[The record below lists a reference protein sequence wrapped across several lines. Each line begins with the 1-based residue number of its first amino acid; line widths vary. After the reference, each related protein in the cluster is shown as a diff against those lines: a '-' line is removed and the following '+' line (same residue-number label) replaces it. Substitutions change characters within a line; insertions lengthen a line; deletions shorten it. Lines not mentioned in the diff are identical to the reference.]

1 MEKRVLVAVVLSF
14 LVLYGYQSMFMP
26 KPVPKPIARTAASE
40 SASGTGAGGA
50 SVAGNQAATAQPG
63 AGQVGG
69 AGTGSTTAA
78 TATAP
83 AQSPALAP
91 AAEPAK
97 VEVAIGETSARDVV
111 VETDT
116 IHAVF
121 TNEGATLKNWSLK
134 RYTDKAG
141 KPLDLVPQNVP
152 RNVRPFSLDTG
163 NAAVDE
169 RLNKA
174 LYRVDGGG
182 PSTDPKTGNVLLA
195 FEYQEA
201 GGLRARKTFA
211 IDPKNYTVEASI
223 GTSSGIDVATVS
235 LKMGFGL
242 GDVAGA
248 VSSQYSK
255 KTEGILFRAGAIERH
270 DAKAIATQP
279 TYEGDVRW
287 GGVDDHYFMSTAL
300 FAGSGARL
308 VYETTSIPN
317 PDGKTTADYVAYTV
331 KPPAGANATV
341 RFFLGPKQFDLLQSI
356 DQELVRAVDFGWF
369 AFIATPLLRMLNGV
383 NEYLHNYGW
392 SIIALTFF
400 INLVIFPL
408 RHKSVVSMRKMQELQ
423 PEIKAIQDRYGKL
436 KATDPEKQKMNAELM
451 ELYKSRGVNPASGC
465 LPMLLTMPILFAFY
479 NLLSQAIEL
488 RGAPF
493 TLWIQDLSLQDPLYI
508 TPVLMGVTMVVQQK
522 MTPSTADPMQ
532 QKMFMFMP
540 IVFTGMFLWAPSG
553 LVIYWFFSNLLAIA
567 QQVITNK
574 IIGPSPV
581 RVVRPPAERK
591 MKKVGDGKSNGAS

>member
-1 MEKRVLVAVVLSF
+1 MEKRVLIAVVLSF
-14 LVLYGYQSMFMP
+14 LVLYGYQTMFMP
-26 KPVPKPIARTAASE
+26 KPVPKPIARSAQAQAAT
-40 SASGTGAGGA
+40 GTGANGA
-50 SVAGNQAATAQPG
+50 TAAGSQAAAAQPG
-63 AGQVGG
+63 RATTPP
-69 AGTGSTTAA
+69 ADGSTAA
-78 TATAP
+78 QEP
-83 AQSPALAP
+83 AAP
-91 AAEPAK
+91 AAK
-97 VEVAIGETSARDVV
+97 VDVAVGDTSARDVLV
-111 VETDT
+111 DTDT

-134 RYTDKAG
+134 RYTDNAG
-141 KPLDLVPQNVP
+141 KALDLVPQNVP
-152 RNVRPFSLDTG
+152 RNVRPFTLDTG
-163 NAAVDE
+163 NPAVDQ
-169 RLNKA
+169 RLNSA

-182 PSTDPKTGNVLLA
+182 PSTDPKTGYVLLA

-211 IDPKNYTVEASI
+211 INPKNYTIEASVA
-223 GTSSGIDVATVS
+223 TSSGIEAATLV

-248 VSSQYSK
+248 VSSQYTK
-255 KTEGILFRAGAIERH
+255 KAEGILFRAGSIERY
-270 DAKAIATQP
+270 DAKTIVTQP
-279 TYEGDVRW
+279 SYEGDVRW
-287 GGVDDHYFMSTAL
+287 AGVDDHYFMSTAL
-300 FAGSGARL
+300 FVGSGARV
-308 VYETTSIPN
+308 VYDTISVPN
-317 PDGKTTADYVAYTV
+317 PDGKTTSDYVAYSV

-341 RFFLGPKQFDLLQSI
+341 RFFIGPKQFDLLQSI
-356 DQELVRAVDFGWF
+356 DQELVRAVNFGWF
-369 AFIATPLLRMLNGV
+369 AFIATPLLRMLNGI
-383 NEYLHNYGW
+383 NDYLHNYGW

-436 KATDPEKQKMNAELM
+436 KATDPEKQKMNTELM

-493 TLWIQDLSLQDPLYI
+493 TLWIQDLSRQDPLYI
-508 TPVLMGVTMVVQQK
+508 TPVLMGITMVVQQK

-567 QQVITNK
+567 QQVITNR

-581 RVVRPPAERK
+581 RVIRPAAERK
-591 MKKVGDGKSNGAS
+591 IKKVGEGKTNGVS